1 MILKLNYRDRSIKPY
16 AMRKLTPFE
25 CFRLMGVRDDV
36 IRTMQSTNAQAEKRI
51 AGFKPK
57 GKKDEMAVSVA
68 QQYRQAGNSIVVDVL
83 AYIYE
88 QLWYPKYREPSGQM
102 SLFPDDELPAMPDRS
117 DDEKVICTTFSG
129 YDSQLMAA
137 DVLKDWHPDFRW
149 TCAGWS
155 EIDKNACL
163 MHNIVFPQYADKALG
178 DITKI
183 DWHKVKE
190 SLGGR
195 EVDLFTYSSPCQDLS
210 NAGKQMGMK
219 EGSGT
224 RSSLLWHVADAVE
237 VLLPKF
243 LLQEN
248 VAALV
253 NKNFRQDFLAWL
265 DKLEQLGYVSRWQR
279 LNAKDYGVPQN
290 RDRVFCLSM
299 RSDVAFDF
307 QFPEPITLDR
317 RLEDVLLDEVEERY
331 FLNDDSVNKFLET
344 HDSDNALFLQ
354 FDLPPTHEAAM
365 FLKTVLQI
373 EMERHDGWDKGIEWS
388 EKELIY
394 HRPAIAHLYEKF
406 KENPKKMDVEY
417 WRGFNKIFK
426 ENRIQVGK
434 QYYIGW
440 VRDSKGRIK
449 GRPRKQ
455 IANAVTSKVGH
466 GISDPRD
473 GLGNTTPYIII
484 EYD

>member
-1 MILKLNYRDRSIKPY
+1 MVTKLNYRDRSIKSY
-16 AMRKLTPFE
+16 AIRKLAPFE

-51 AGFKPK
+51 ESFKSK
-57 GKKDEMAVSVA
+57 GKKDKMAVSA
-68 QQYRQAGNSIVVDVL
+68 TQQYRQAGNSIVVDVL

-88 QLWYPKYREPSGQM
+88 QLWYPKHREPSGQM
-102 SLFPDDELPAMPDRS
+102 SLFPDEELPAMPDRS

-195 EVDLFTYSSPCQDLS
+195 EVDLFTCSSPCQDLS

-237 VLLPKF
+237 VLRPKF

-253 NKNFRQDFLAWL
+253 NKNFLPDFQAWL
-265 DKLEQLGYVSRWQR
+265 DKLEQFGYVSRWQR
-279 LNAKDYGVPQN
+279 LNAKNYGVPQN
-290 RDRVFCLSM
+290 RDRVFCISM
-299 RSDVAFDF
+299 RKDVAFDY
-307 QFPEPITLDR
+307 QFPEPFELTT
-317 RLEDVLLDEVEERY
+317 RLEDVLEEEVADRY
-331 FLNDDSVNKFLET
+331 FLKDDAVSKFLKAN
-344 HDSDNALFLQ
+344 DSDNALFMQ

-373 EMERHDGWDKGIEWS
+373 FMERNDGWDKGAEWN
-388 EKELIY
+388 ERELSY

-406 KENPKKMDVEY
+406 NENPKKMDVEY
-417 WRGFNKIFK
+417 WRGFYKMLK
-426 ENRIQVGK
+426 ENRINGK

-440 VRDSKGRIK
+440 VKDSQGNVIK
-449 GRPRKQ
+449 RPRKE
-455 IANAVTSKVGH
+455 IANTITRFTGKNGFTEA
-466 GISDPRD
+466 D
-473 GLGNTTPYIII
+473 GLCNTTPYIII